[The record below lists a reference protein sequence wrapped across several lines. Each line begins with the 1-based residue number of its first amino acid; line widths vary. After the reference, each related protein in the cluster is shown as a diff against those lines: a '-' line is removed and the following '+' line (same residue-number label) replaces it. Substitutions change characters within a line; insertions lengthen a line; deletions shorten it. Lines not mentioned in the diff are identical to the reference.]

1 MPRKQTKSA
10 REKAFEDWNH
20 GRTPLGEFEYP
31 HEEIAEGTGTL
42 FDVPESNLDDGTLPP
57 RQPKIVDPNAFRITS
72 ANIGPM
78 ILMAFLLA
86 AIVTIFVGSIINTI
100 ENPRPDRP
108 YQPPPVNN
116 DPFHPCYG
124 LTAQECKWN

>member
-31 HEEIAEGTGTL
+31 HKEISEGSGTL
-42 FDVPESNLDDGTLPP
+42 FDVPESNLDDGATLPSEP
-57 RQPKIVDPNAFRITS
+57 EIVDPNAFRITS

-86 AIVTIFVGSIINTI
+86 AIVTIFVGSIIYTI

>member
-20 GRTPLGEFEYP
+20 GRTPLGEFGYP
-31 HEEIAEGTGTL
+31 QEEISEGSGTL
-42 FDVPESNLDDGTLPP
+42 FDVPESNLDDGTSTP
-57 RQPKIVDPNAFRITS
+57 RQPEIVDPNAFRITS
-72 ANIGPM
+72 ANIGS
-78 ILMAFLLA
+78 IIWVSLLA
-86 AIVTIFVGSIINTI
+86 AAIAIGFVLSVVDSI